1 MVIKMQENKWTTGHV
16 RMNWTREKVIWI
28 LKDNK
33 YSEKYLNTLDNHKLF
48 ELGEEQGYW
57 HGANP
62 FKKET
67 QKLIID
73 YLKK

>member
-1 MVIKMQENKWTTGHV
+1 MQENKWITRHV
-16 RMNWTREKVIWI
+16 RMNLTRENVIWL

-48 ELGEEQGYW
+48 ELGEQEGYW

-67 QKLIID
+67 QTTIMEFF
-73 YLKK
+73 